1 MYFYYDYMCSPDL
14 WWKSGHITLKCISI
28 FAFTFSKMEKLVKFL
43 ILHKFY
49 KYIHQL
55 YNKLTNSRPR
65 KYSGAEYTGK
75 KNFMPPKFSYC
86 TNNFEAVFKN
96 FTFKKQF
103 PEAKALFSGKK
114 ISFQQYNL
122 ITSLINFNIFN
133 TFIYLYIIYY

>member
-55 YNKLTNSRPR
+55 HNQLTNSRPR
-65 KYSGAEYTGK
+65 KYSGAEYSGK
-75 KNFMPPKFSYC
+75 KVFMPQIFSQC
-86 TNNFEAVFKN
+86 TNSFKAVFKI
-96 FTFKKQF
+96 FTFENQF

-114 ISFQQYNL
+114 IFFLQYNH
-122 ITSLINFNIFN
+122 ITSLL
-133 TFIYLYIIYY
+133 TIYLSHLHYFYF